1 VRESRSAIFV
11 AGTRRARPG
20 LMLAELAVI
29 VTLAGLIAG
38 LVGMTLVRQQRFY
51 SGASEQLQAREDV
64 RDAMELLSSD
74 IRGTSITDTLRL
86 VADSA
91 IELFA
96 SIGTSV
102 VCQTIAGARVDL
114 PRQSPAPLN
123 ALTAFITLPDT
134 GDIAVFHRDSL
145 GGSSEWERHRIAGVA
160 AQAGD
165 AACPAV
171 AGSAIGFQLQLAT
184 PLTPQV
190 HAGSP
195 VRFIRRGRYSIYRA
209 SDGQWYL
216 GYRRCNA
223 TGEPSTCGVIQ
234 PLSGPYAQYSADANS
249 TGLLFEYFNAAG
261 RGLKPGDSPLEIARI
276 DITARGAAGRRSW
289 MHGSGAATAQSA
301 TLAVSIRN
309 R

>member
-1 VRESRSAIFV
+1 
-11 AGTRRARPG
+11 
-20 LMLAELAVI
+20 MLAELAVI
-29 VTLAGLIAG
+29 VALVGLIGG

-74 IRGTSITDTLRL
+74 IRGTSIADTLRL

-123 ALTAFITLPDT
+123 ALTAFIALPDT

-145 GGSSEWERHRIAGVA
+145 VGSSEWERHRIVGFA
-160 AQAGD
+160 AQTGD
-165 AACPAV
+165 VACPAV
-171 AGSAIGFQLQLAT
+171 AGSAIGFQLQLAS
-184 PLTPQV
+184 PLTAQV
-190 HAGSP
+190 GAGSP

-209 SDGQWYL
+209 SDAQWYL

-223 TGEPSTCGVIQ
+223 VGERSTCGVIQ
-234 PLSGPYAQYSADANS
+234 PLSGPYAEYSTDATS

-261 RGLKPGDSPLEIARI
+261 GRLKPGDSPLEIARV
-276 DITARGAAGRRSW
+276 DITARAAAGRRSW
-289 MHGSGAATAQSA
+289 MRGSGSAAPQSA
-301 TLAVSIRN
+301 TVAVAIRN